1 MYPQNS
7 NPQKEKE
14 GGIRISAEL
23 VNSQTFHNNIM
34 VDVKFRQLLKALVNK
49 LITYMQ
55 SSISIGSE
63 GEDILV
69 NNN

>member
-1 MYPQNS
+1 
-7 NPQKEKE
+7 
-14 GGIRISAEL
+14 
-23 VNSQTFHNNIM
+23 M